1 MNSHATIQ
9 YCPLTSNQKLKIIIL
24 TNSPNKDEAAVD
36 CGWED
41 GVVAAVVLEEV

>member
-1 MNSHATIQ
+1 MVEVVVVAAGI
-9 YCPLTSNQKLKIIIL
+9 
-24 TNSPNKDEAAVD
+24 PNKDEAAVD